1 MAFVQLLA
9 ALIVL
14 GIVCDDSHAHAEAWD
29 GASLLAKL
37 VERHAGAHTGTPY
50 LLLRRL
56 PLFSLYEICYRLQHP
71 RALPRLYIKY
81 GRTCLQ

>member
-56 PLFSLYEICYRLQHP
+56 P
-71 RALPRLYIKY
+71 
-81 GRTCLQ
+81 